1 MSTKKG
7 AIASKL
13 AASSTGESKKVVRGK
28 DRSNEANYK
37 NVIFTYRT
45 LKLPISRIFVLV
57 MMATV
62 VMTLVKRQMVAANQ
76 QVTVANQ
83 LVTVAKVQV
92 INGEG
97 ADDDWRCCKGVGVV
111 LWWLVASFDLRGL
124 GPYM

>member
-1 MSTKKG
+1 M
-7 AIASKL
+7 
-13 AASSTGESKKVVRGK
+13 
-28 DRSNEANYK
+28 
-37 NVIFTYRT
+37 
-45 LKLPISRIFVLV
+45 LV

-124 GPYM
+124 GPYNTFFHTQNLSTHKDSTFLYHC